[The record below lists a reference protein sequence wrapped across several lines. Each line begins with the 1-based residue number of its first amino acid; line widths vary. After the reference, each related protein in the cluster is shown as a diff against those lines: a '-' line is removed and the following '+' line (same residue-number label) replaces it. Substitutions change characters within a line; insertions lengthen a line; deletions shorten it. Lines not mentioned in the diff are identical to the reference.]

1 MAIGVILLNFGEP
14 EQPTEEVVVPFLE
27 RIFMTNASLEGDVTE
42 EQARARSRALAL
54 ERAPGLIEEYL
65 EIGGSPLNRQAAEQA
80 EALAAELAR
89 RGVAARTYVGM
100 QFADPL
106 IRSAVERARADGVE
120 RLVGLPVYPLC
131 GPSTTVAALADLRAQ
146 VGARGWAVDVV
157 EITGWHRHPAY
168 TALRAEGIRRT
179 VAENGLDLADGR
191 TRLVFSVHG
200 TPMRYIEEG
209 SRYVQYAE
217 ESCRAIAAAVGA
229 PGYDIGYQNH
239 TNRPIA
245 WTQPDIEAVIDAV
258 DAEHVVVVPVSFMHE
273 QSETLAELDVELREA
288 AEARGLGFH
297 RVPVPHDDA
306 RFIALLADLVQAAV
320 AGGEAAGLALAPCAC
335 RGAPGALCLNRG
347 GTRGVE

>member
-1 MAIGVILLNFGEP
+1 MSAGVILLNFGEP
-14 EQPTEEVVVPFLE
+14 EQPTEEAVVPFLE
-27 RIFMTNASLEGDVTE
+27 RIFATNASLEGRLTA

-80 EALAAELAR
+80 EALAGELAR
-89 RGVAARTYVGM
+89 RGIAARTYVGM
-100 QFADPL
+100 QFTEPT
-106 IRSAVERARADGVE
+106 IRAAVERARADGVA

-131 GPSTTVAALADLRAQ
+131 GPSTTIAALADLRAQ
-146 VGARGWAVDVV
+146 VAALDWGVDII

-168 TALRAEGIRRT
+168 VELRADGIRR
-179 VAENGLDLADGR
+179 VVEENRLDLADGR
-191 TRLVFSVHG
+191 TRLVFAVHG

-217 ESCRAIAAAVGA
+217 ESCRAIAAAAGA
-229 PGYDIGYQNH
+229 PDHDIGYQNH

-245 WTQPDIEAVIDAV
+245 WTQPDIEAVIAAV

-273 QSETLAELDVELREA
+273 QSETLAELDIELREA
-288 AEARGLGFH
+288 AEARGLAFH

-306 RFIALLADLVQAAV
+306 RFIALLADLVEAAL
-320 AGGEAAGLALAPCAC
+320 AGGHAAGLALAPCAC
-335 RGAPGALCLNRG
+335 RDTPGTWCLNRG
-347 GTRGVE
+347 AVRGP

>member
-1 MAIGVILLNFGEP
+1 MSVGVVLLNFGEP

-27 RIFMTNASLEGDVTE
+27 RIFASNASLEGSVTE

-54 ERAPGLIEEYL
+54 QRAPGLIEEYL

-80 EALAAELAR
+80 AALQDELVR
-89 RGVAARTYVGM
+89 RGIVARTYVGM
-100 QFADPL
+100 QFTDPS
-106 IRSAVERARADGVE
+106 IREAVERARADGVE

-131 GPSTTVAALADLRAQ
+131 GPSTTVAALAELRAQ
-146 VGARGWAVDVV
+146 VDALGWGVEVI

-168 TALRAEGIRRT
+168 VELRAEGIRR
-179 VAENGLDLADGR
+179 VVEENGLDLANGR

-209 SRYVQYAE
+209 SRYVEYAE
-217 ESCRAIAAAVGA
+217 ESCRAIAAAAGA
-229 PGYDIGYQNH
+229 PDYDIGYQNH

-245 WTQPDIEAVIDAV
+245 WTQPDIEAVIDGLT
-258 DAEHVVVVPVSFMHE
+258 AEHVVVVPVSFMHE
-273 QSETLAELDVELREA
+273 QSETLAELDIELREA

-306 RFIALLADLVQAAV
+306 RFIALLADLVEAAL
-320 AGGEAAGLALAPCAC
+320 ASGRAAGLTLASCTC
-335 RGAPGALCLNRG
+335 RRTPGTWCLDRAATLG
-347 GTRGVE
+347 S